1 MKTYYKKRCVSLLT
15 LNLVAL
21 MFVWTTTA
29 TAREASNY
37 PVCGNAMP
45 TGTDT
50 MCVLTPTEY
59 ESKLYEI
66 ALCTKDPMLGD
77 TLDKASCSTVYSDT
91 AGTTFDPTKLM
102 SGAEQLS
109 GTITRPVNGKYGFAY
124 AIADKK
130 VTTQVKME
138 VTQEY
143 GKGTW
148 YSTDTSVMT
157 NVAANAAAFTDDFKN
172 WSNVAGTCDPE
183 YINVVTS
190 LGHLDAYLLTESL
203 SKAIAYES
211 VLHKSG
217 LYMQDTCKDVAKII
231 GVQTNDVPT
240 VITSK
245 TKTLNLAFQITDTGG
260 LLIDLNRDGLPNVG
274 YAGTWLGVF
283 STTLE
288 D

>member
-1 MKTYYKKRCVSLLT
+1 MKTYNKKRCVSLLT

-37 PVCGNAMP
+37 PGCGNAMP

-109 GTITRPVNGKYGFAY
+109 GTITRPVNGSYGFAY

-148 YSTDTSVMT
+148 YSTNTSVMT
-157 NVAANAAAFTDDFKN
+157 NVAANAAAFTDEFKN

-203 SKAIAYES
+203 SKATAYES

-217 LYMQDTCKDVAKII
+217 YYMQDTCKDVAKII

-240 VITSK
+240 VITNK